1 MTDFLPCAKTDEDKT
16 KDIEQVTKKL
26 WFPVEICHFKA
37 VVHGWP
43 RQIESCVPR
52 VVDPFADGKEDAAQ
66 GYELD
71 CGVADSLQR
80 DGQRQGKKKCA
91 EYEHGLVPIVNNE
104 LRKRVSWLHFGLL
117 PGVCCPFLCGW
128 RRGVG
133 VSLVTGLLLLMIS
146 GLVTDNHTGS
156 WLFISTIK
164 QMDIKKYLHAANVLG
179 YASLVAG
186 IPAIGICSPETKRTP
201 RPLTFNGGFFVSEA
215 WRSSFFGRAMRGAF
229 GLAGALVPVCKP
241 AWFRPFCVL
250 HRRAG
255 IVKFPNQGVSL

>member
-179 YASLVAG
+179 YAFLVTG
-186 IPAIGICSPETKRTP
+186 IPAARIGVRKHRWATTTDFILGGIFLPASQLAPFGQVGGRVFGPAGTCAGTP
-201 RPLTFNGGFFVSEA
+201 ILSACPFSVLASGIGFIFT
-215 WRSSFFGRAMRGAF
+215 
-229 GLAGALVPVCKP
+229 
-241 AWFRPFCVL
+241 
-250 HRRAG
+250 
-255 IVKFPNQGVSL
+255 PNTGV